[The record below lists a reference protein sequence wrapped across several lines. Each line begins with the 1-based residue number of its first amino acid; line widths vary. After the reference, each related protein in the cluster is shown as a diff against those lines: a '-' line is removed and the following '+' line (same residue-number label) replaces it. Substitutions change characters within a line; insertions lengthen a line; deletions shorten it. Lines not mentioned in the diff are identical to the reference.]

1 MVRGCEMYKKGPF
14 GKEEHCRIRSGKP
27 LDWAFVAELAK
38 QVFSIYG
45 EYDRILPSCL
55 DDPQYHTL
63 IIEQSERP
71 VGFCMLS
78 LGDGIGEV
86 VAVAVDPL
94 WQSRGFGKKLMDAI
108 IEDARTMGIRLLVLK
123 TGTRNRKAQRLFGSV
138 GFEKATRE
146 GGYYTGGQGAIGMR
160 KRL

>member
-1 MVRGCEMYKKGPF
+1 MSKKGPF
-14 GKEEHCRIRSGKP
+14 GKGEHCRIRSGKP

-63 IIEQSERP
+63 IVEQSERP

-123 TGTRNRKAQRLFGSV
+123 TATRNRKAQRLFGSV

-146 GGYYTGGQGAIGMR
+146 EGYYIRGQSAIGMR